1 MAAFVHPR
9 IQTREAREDR
19 AVSPGTLIRVLVY
32 APVEALASWVH
43 TELDHPSVMVQIG
56 YSVGQVVSALSEDPP
71 PRPQI
76 LVADFDDIGGAELL
90 HLHSLREQGWFGRII
105 ALGSLPPSLRTSLS
119 IEHVLRAPLVAGAL
133 REVVHN
139 TGFLNTTS
147 KMPSL

>member
-9 IQTREAREDR
+9 VQTREPREDR

-32 APVEALASWVH
+32 APAEARASWVH
-43 TELDHPSVMVQIG
+43 TELDHESVMVQIG
-56 YSVGQVVSALSEDPP
+56 YSVGQVVSALTEDPP

-76 LVADFDDIGGAELL
+76 LVADFDDIGGPELL

-105 ALGSLPPSLRTSLS
+105 ALGGLPPSLRSSLQ
-119 IEHVLRAPLVAGAL
+119 IEHVLRAPLVDGAL

-147 KMPSL
+147 KMPIL